1 MILNSPGNQ
10 ILSNLNTQE
19 YEKVVQLI
27 EHAIL
32 ATDLAVFFKNKHRFI
47 DNISN
52 LTEAFKSTDNKF
64 MFMAML
70 MTLCD
75 LNAISKPW
83 PLQREIAV
91 LVSQEFFSQGDIE
104 KHIFNVKPMDMFNR
118 EKIDELPKMQVDF
131 INSIC
136 QPIFVQMARIFN
148 GDHSFSYRDHVLIN
162 KFNWLRMAFE
172 SKQLKDWAAT
182 QLEQFVRELKEMN
195 GVDVNA
201 LQQEAYEAYEAYEK
215 KERNC

>member
-19 YEKVVQLI
+19 YENVVKLI

-32 ATDLAVFFKNKHRFI
+32 ATDLAIFFKNKHRFI
-47 DNISN
+47 DNIQS
-52 LTEAFKSTDNKF
+52 LSDAFKSTDNKF

-83 PLQREIAV
+83 PLQREIAE

-104 KHIFNVKPMDMFNR
+104 KHIFNVKPTDMFNR

-136 QPIFVQMARIFN
+136 QPIFCHFAQIFN
-148 GDHSFSYRDHVLIN
+148 GDFAYRDHVLIN
-162 KFNWLRMAFE
+162 KLNWLRLAFE
-172 SKQLKDWAAT
+172 SEQLKDWAGD
-182 QLEQFVRELKEMN
+182 QLEQFIRELKETTN
-195 GVDVNA
+195 VDVNA
-201 LQQEAYEAYEAYEK
+201 LQRKAAEEFEKYEK
-215 KERNC
+215 KREGNC